1 MNQPLFGNVEEKSFN
16 SVRYRQ
22 QVPLHSVSL
31 QKCCTGLSVKGQS
44 LQRDQ
49 TDGIDRIWRDFSNQ
63 MADEYTTPNERTP

>member
-49 TDGIDRIWRDFSNQ
+49 TDGI
-63 MADEYTTPNERTP
+63 